1 MTASIQ
7 LVLTEFSKLGVGI
20 VIALFHRQIAEFI
33 MFYERALV
41 VQCRQRGL
49 MVPELLTTEMA
60 CNIYF
65 LLGIFTASYQMFRI
79 WTLIH

>member
-7 LVLTEFSKLGVGI
+7 FVLMEFSKLGVGI
-20 VIALFHRQIAEFI
+20 LIAMFHRQIAEFI
-33 MFYERALV
+33 LFYERAFV

-49 MVPELLTTEMA
+49 MVPDVVTTQMA
-60 CNIYF
+60 YNVYF
-65 LLGIFTASYQMFRI
+65 ILGIFTATYQMFRI